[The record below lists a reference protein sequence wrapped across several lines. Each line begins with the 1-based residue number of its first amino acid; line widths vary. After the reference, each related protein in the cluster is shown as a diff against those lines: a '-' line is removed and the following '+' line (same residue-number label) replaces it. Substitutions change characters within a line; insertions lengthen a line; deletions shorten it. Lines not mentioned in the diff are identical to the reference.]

1 MAIEARFAELGVA
14 TTSEADGGGGLLAG
28 SFVRVVPGSRA
39 AGPARTA
46 LCGAADNLAAHRA
59 LERVEPGD
67 VLVLAVSEQ
76 RPVAVIGNLMA
87 MQAKARGA
95 AAILVDGP
103 VRDVD
108 ELVELGI
115 PVWARSV
122 SAAAPAKRVPGD
134 LDVPVEL
141 GGVRIAPGDV
151 VILDGDGVVVV
162 PLDRR
167 SDVLAAAEAR
177 QAKERDLIP
186 RLEAGGLTLDLMCLR
201 GAVTAPP
208 ARAPS
213 GRE

>member
-1 MAIEARFAELGVA
+1 VATDARFAELGVA
-14 TTSEADGGGGLLAG
+14 TTFEAAGGRGGLLAG

-67 VLVLAVSEQ
+67 VLVLAVSEP
-76 RPVAVIGNLMA
+76 RPVAVIGDLIA
-87 MQAKARGA
+87 LQAKARGA

-108 ELVELGI
+108 ELVELGT
-115 PVWARSV
+115 PVWARSI
-122 SAAAPAKRVPGD
+122 SAAGPAKQVPGE

-141 GGVRIAPGDV
+141 GGVRIAQGDV
-151 VILDGDGVVVV
+151 VILDGDGVVIV

-167 SDVLAAAEAR
+167 GEVLAAAEAR
-177 QAKERDLIP
+177 QAKERALIP
-186 RLEAGGLTLDLMCLR
+186 RLQGGELTLDLFGLR
-201 GAVTAPP
+201 G
-208 ARAPS
+208 
-213 GRE
+213 G